1 MNFLVATLEQRL
13 SGQTAKAR
21 FQIVLVSLFTLM
33 ALVLASVGIYGV
45 VAYSTAQRAR
55 EIAIRMSL
63 GADRGQVLRM
73 VVGRG
78 AVLAA
83 IGLVLGLGAVL
94 LVSSRLVSLLHGV
107 SATDPLILGGAALV
121 LFLVTLAANYL
132 PARRAAKL
140 EPVMGLR
147 TE

>member
-1 MNFLVATLEQRL
+1 
-13 SGQTAKAR
+13 
-21 FQIVLVSLFTLM
+21 
-33 ALVLASVGIYGV
+33 
-45 VAYSTAQRAR
+45 
-55 EIAIRMSL
+55 
-63 GADRGQVLRM
+63 M

-78 AVLAA
+78 AALAA
-83 IGLVLGLGAVL
+83 VGLALGLGAVL
-94 LVSSRLVSLLHGV
+94 LVSSRLASLLHGV

-121 LFLVTLAANYL
+121 LFLGTLAANYL